1 VEKNLT
7 DEILQVCQILNNN
20 TVQYLIVGGTAV
32 AFHGYFR
39 WSQNSSGNPTEKL
52 DLDIWYNPTYDNYFK
67 LLNALADLGQ
77 NVKEFLEEQAPNPL
91 KSYFKFDLD
100 KFTLDFLPKLKGA
113 SKFKQSYEKREITR
127 IKEIDIPF
135 IGFDELLQDKAANS
149 RPKDLADIKQLKSIK
164 KKERD

>member
-1 VEKNLT
+1 MEKNLT
-7 DEILQVCQILNNN
+7 DDILRVCQILNNN
-20 TVQYLIVGGTAV
+20 AVQYLVVGGTAV

-39 WSQNSSGNPTEKL
+39 WSQDSSGSPADKF

-77 NVKEFLEEQAPNPL
+77 DVKEFLEEPSPNPL

-100 KFTLDFLPKLKGA
+100 KFTLDFLPKMKGVA
-113 SKFKQSYEKREITR
+113 KFRQSYEKRETITL
-127 IKEIDIPF
+127 KKVDMPF

-149 RPKDLADIKQLKSIK
+149 RPKDLIDIKQLKSIRK
-164 KKERD
+164 K

>member
-1 VEKNLT
+1 MEKNLT
-7 DEILQVCQILNNN
+7 DEILRVCKILNKSG
-20 TVQYLIVGGTAV
+20 VQYLIVGGTAV

-39 WSQNSSGNPTEKL
+39 WSQNSTGNLMEKF

-67 LLNALADLGQ
+67 LLNALSELGQ
-77 NVKEFLEEQAPNPL
+77 DVKEFFEEQSPNPL
-91 KSYFKFDLD
+91 KSYFKFDLN

-113 SKFKQSYEKREITR
+113 TKFKQAYEKKEVTT
-127 IKEIDIPF
+127 IKGIDMQF

-164 KKERD
+164 KK

>member
-1 VEKNLT
+1 MEKSLT
-7 DEILQVCQILNNN
+7 DEILRVCQILNKNN
-20 TVQYLIVGGTAV
+20 VQYLIVGGTAV

-39 WSQNSSGNPTEKL
+39 WSQNSSGTPTEKF

-67 LLNALADLGQ
+67 LLKALSELGQ
-77 NVKEFLEEQAPNPL
+77 DVKEFLEEKSPNPL

-100 KFTLDFLPKLKGA
+100 KFTLDFLPKLKGVN
-113 SKFKQSYEKREITR
+113 KFRPAYEKKEITT
-127 IKEIDIPF
+127 IKGIDMLF

-164 KKERD
+164 KK